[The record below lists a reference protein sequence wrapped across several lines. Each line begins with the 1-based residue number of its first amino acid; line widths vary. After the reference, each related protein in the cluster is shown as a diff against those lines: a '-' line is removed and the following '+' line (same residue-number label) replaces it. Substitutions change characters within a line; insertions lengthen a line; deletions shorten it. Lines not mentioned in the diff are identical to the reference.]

1 MNFAYGKSKGS
12 AIVIISRA
20 RLVMRWLPGIQPFCH
35 YLFVVLLSIAVCAC
49 TVTPSSPLIETRDQA
64 AGVLISSRAIR
75 WQDIASVLQPGFQ
88 ITGSTA
94 LTQVAP
100 VTQEAQLSTLNALGI
115 NISAGA
121 LVGPFR
127 NPASG
132 SYAETTPS
140 SVPNPQAPNG
150 IPLGATLP
158 SAASPNTSFA
168 IDPML
173 QYTAANAL
181 FQLVQLINADLTSS
195 PFTRDYVP
203 YVVRLKLTVIPYRE
217 NLPYDLFARIS
228 FFPDHVCSVAKT
240 NSFASPG
247 STSGKDGGKP
257 EASNRAESTSKVKCV
272 ADMPLVVPLLVTD
285 DIQRAASS
293 AAAEN
298 ARQLALALQ
307 ILAPYAQGTA
317 SANSI
322 KQQLQSLSGQNYDSI
337 LTVGRNNENTLLV
350 RVGAAYQTVAA
361 SLSNKKGTP
370 QNTRSLVG
378 QNYDVSTI
386 VLVPRT
392 YFKNRTDPN
401 KFGLVVD
408 VHSDFIDIDTGR
420 KLDTRSQDVTIRDF
434 DSALKEAD
442 YKITTWPWYRQVWNG
457 GSTDKFSIASKMNGY
472 VTTGSFDAFLGEY
485 CKWKQTPNVSAE
497 GKIPSTQGDALS
509 ANVDASKSDSGEG
522 IDLIQKCR
530 ESDSDVSDAEFIW
543 TRLSALSPDSSFSSS
558 SIDLPVGDTVIIPP
572 QIPTVLDDGK
582 AAMTLQL
589 RTQNASLGEKL
600 IATLT
605 LSGKHTKVIPGR
617 KVKGVQQKVQED
629 VPFSVPIM
637 SKSSSFDQTTGIL
650 TFQFPSA
657 AAIGVTGVDATE
669 VKGLSVEQP
678 GCDLESDDGD
688 VHNCPRL
695 FSGSSGPEASQ
706 GKVPLAYDIKYV
718 LATSGPTLVPGFTF
732 ASGTKQIV
740 ESSGTGSV
748 IVYFPTWGA
757 EDSAVLTFDGA
768 SVTGASAGT
777 LANGQVTLKTAGTA
791 VTLQL
796 MNLVPGVPVTAQ
808 AEGKLGGTS
817 TGKTSLVF
825 NVVPMQISQHTP

>member
-1 MNFAYGKSKGS
+1 M
-12 AIVIISRA
+12 
-20 RLVMRWLPGIQPFCH
+20 
-35 YLFVVLLSIAVCAC
+35 
-49 TVTPSSPLIETRDQA
+49 
-64 AGVLISSRAIR
+64 LISSRAIR
-75 WQDIASVLQPGFQ
+75 WQDIASNLQPGFQ

-100 VTQEAQLSTLNALGI
+100 VTQEAQLSALSALGI

-140 SVPNPQAPNG
+140 SVPNPQAPSG

-203 YVVRLKLTVIPYRE
+203 YIVRLKLTVVPYRE

-228 FFPDHVCSVAKT
+228 FFPDHVCSVVAATKA
-240 NSFASPG
+240 SASPG
-247 STSGKDGGKP
+247 SASGKDGGKAG
-257 EASNRAESTSKVKCV
+257 ASSGTESKETGAKDVKSSNVNCITE
-272 ADMPLVVPLLVTD
+272 MPLVVPLLVTD

-293 AAAEN
+293 AAAES

-361 SLSNKKGTP
+361 SLTNKKGAP

-378 QNYDVSTI
+378 QNYDISTI
-386 VLVPRT
+386 VLIPRN
-392 YFKNRTDPN
+392 YFKYRTDPN

-408 VHSDFIDIDTGR
+408 VHSDFIDTDTGK
-420 KLDTRSQDVTIRDF
+420 KLDIRSHDVTVQDF
-434 DSALKEAD
+434 DSALKEANFR
-442 YKITTWPWYRQVWNG
+442 IPTWPWYRQVWNG
-457 GSTDKFSIASKMNGY
+457 GSTDKFSIASEMNGF
-472 VTTGSFDAFLGEY
+472 VTTGNFDTFLQRY
-485 CKWKQTPNVSAE
+485 CEWKQTPDASA
-497 GKIPSTQGDALS
+497 PARSSSTQGDAS
-509 ANVDASKSDSGEG
+509 QANGDASKSDSGEKT
-522 IDLIQKCR
+522 DPIQTCR
-530 ESDSDVSDAEFIW
+530 QDTDDQSDAEFLW
-543 TRLSALSPDSSFSSS
+543 TRLSALSPDSSFLSS
-558 SIDLPVGDTVIIPP
+558 SIDLPVGEKVTIPP

-582 AAMTLQL
+582 AGMTLQL
-589 RTQNASLGEKL
+589 RTQNTSIGEKL

-605 LSGKHTKVIPGR
+605 LTGKRTKVVPGK
-617 KVKGVQQKVQED
+617 KVKGVQQKVQQD
-629 VPFSVPIM
+629 VPFSIPIM
-637 SKSSSFDQTTGIL
+637 SKSSSFDQTTGVL

-657 AAIGVTGVDATE
+657 AASGITGVDAAE
-669 VKGLSVEQP
+669 GGSLSVGQP
-678 GCDLESDDGD
+678 GCDLTSDDD
-688 VHNCPRL
+688 HVHNCSRL
-695 FSGSSGPEASQ
+695 FFQSPHSSSSGKTSASQ
-706 GKVPLAYDIKYV
+706 ETGTDSLAYDIKYV
-718 LATSGPTLVPGFTF
+718 LSPSGPSLVPGFTF

-777 LANGQVTLKTAGTA
+777 LANGQVTVKTAGTA

-825 NVVPMQISQHTP
+825 NVVPMQIGQHTP